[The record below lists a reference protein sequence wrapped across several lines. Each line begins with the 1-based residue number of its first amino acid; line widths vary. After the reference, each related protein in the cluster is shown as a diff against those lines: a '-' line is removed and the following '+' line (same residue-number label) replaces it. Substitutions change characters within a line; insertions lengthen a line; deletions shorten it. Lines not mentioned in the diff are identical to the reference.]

1 MPAGGGMKRNLSW
14 LRQTSE
20 RRVAQ
25 APSTRSAARK
35 KARRDGPEG
44 DQSTSSSRGA
54 SGEIAT
60 TTKGV
65 PARPCPVETPAAVT
79 SPSTKSGG
87 PPQGVDV
94 PPVCPS
100 AVDRGKARQVEGESV
115 YGASSAGGRSTNPSV
130 LPPMGELLVPEEAR
144 HALKDTI

>member
-1 MPAGGGMKRNLSW
+1 MKRNLSW

-54 SGEIAT
+54 SGENAT
-60 TTKGV
+60 AAGGV
-65 PARPCPVETPAAVT
+65 PARPSPVETPAAVA
-79 SPSTKSGG
+79 SL
-87 PPQGVDV
+87 VDTT
-94 PPVCPS
+94 
-100 AVDRGKARQVEGESV
+100 GARLKEWMC
-115 YGASSAGGRSTNPSV
+115 RR
-130 LPPMGELLVPEEAR
+130 LPLCC
-144 HALKDTI
+144 